1 MERQRAPPKRKGLRD
16 LARQGIVYHGG
27 GSSSN
32 AGCRQ
37 KRQGMRAVYKEYEDS
52 YINGYADA
60 LEDMWR
66 WQQARRQ
73 RERDRQA
80 RRWYFLK
87 QRALG
92 VVTLVFTVLAVWA
105 LEGDVTIAL
114 ITVPLGLALIFSR
127 QKLVVNEYFFET
139 EERQARNGT
148 DIRAFRWHR

>member
-1 MERQRAPPKRKGLRD
+1 M
-16 LARQGIVYHGG
+16 ARQGIVYHGG

-60 LEDMWR
+60 LEDMRR
-66 WQQARRQ
+66 WQQAWGQ

-80 RRWYFLK
+80 RRWYFFK
-87 QRALG
+87 QKALG
-92 VVTLVFTVLAVWA
+92 AVTLVFTVLAVWA
-105 LEGDVTIAL
+105 LEGDATIAL

-127 QKLVVNEYFFET
+127 QKLIVNDYYFET
-139 EERQARNGT
+139 EERAIHGRKDDT
-148 DIRAFRWHR
+148 AY